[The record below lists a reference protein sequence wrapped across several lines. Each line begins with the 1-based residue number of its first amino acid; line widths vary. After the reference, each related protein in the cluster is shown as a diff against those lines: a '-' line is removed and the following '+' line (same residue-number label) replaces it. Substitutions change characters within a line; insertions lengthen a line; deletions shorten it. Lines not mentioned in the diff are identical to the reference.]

1 MPLAIREGDQLKP
14 NPLQSRSAYKL
25 SCRRGGEKGAA
36 GRDGRMGRTGEN
48 RRGGGSGRKERGSVD
63 GRKEETPSVAAT
75 LLLQLPGPQGCLA
88 FELGDCWSMS
98 CTLQSD

>member
-1 MPLAIREGDQLKP
+1 MNRRALQNKNWPHRTPRAAKTMDKGQKAMPLATREGDQLKP

-48 RRGGGSGRKERGSVD
+48 RRGGGSG
-63 GRKEETPSVAAT
+63 
-75 LLLQLPGPQGCLA
+75 
-88 FELGDCWSMS
+88 
-98 CTLQSD
+98 

>member
-48 RRGGGSGRKERGSVD
+48 RRGGGSG
-63 GRKEETPSVAAT
+63 
-75 LLLQLPGPQGCLA
+75 
-88 FELGDCWSMS
+88 
-98 CTLQSD
+98 